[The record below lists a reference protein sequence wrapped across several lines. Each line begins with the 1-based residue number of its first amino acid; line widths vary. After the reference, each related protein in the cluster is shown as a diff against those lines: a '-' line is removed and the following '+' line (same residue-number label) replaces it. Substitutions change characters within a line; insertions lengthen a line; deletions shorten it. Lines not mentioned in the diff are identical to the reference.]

1 MVKKIARSD
10 GTIENF
16 EVDKIADAIF
26 KTAEKVGGSDR
37 EKSIQLAMKVDE
49 LLNEKFPDAET
60 VKSESVHDA
69 IERILVKNGHARTAK
84 AYILDRRTKE
94 EAEKKEIMV
103 DATKIIDE
111 YVGNIDW
118 EVKENANKQ
127 YSLGGLNI
135 HIVSKLISRYWLDKV
150 YDEDV
155 KKVHREGDLHI
166 HDLRGLCA
174 YCCGWDVKDVL
185 LKGFSGVRGKIHC
198 NPPKHFETALGQMVN
213 YIYTLQHETAG
224 AQAFSSVD
232 TYLAPFIRY
241 DGLIQKEIKQA
252 LQVFMFNM
260 NVPTRVGFET
270 PFTNITLDLTCPSHM
285 KDESIIIGGQLQ
297 KETYG
302 EFQKEMD
309 MFNKALADVFM
320 EGDGQG
326 RLFTFPIPT
335 YNIYRGL
342 DWNTEVMDK
351 IMEMTAKFGL
361 PYFANFINS
370 DMKPEDARSMCC
382 RLRLDN
388 RELKKRGGG
397 LFGSNPLTGSQG
409 VVTINLARI
418 GFLSKTNEQFYERLE
433 NLMNLARK
441 SLRSKRKYLEKFTRL
456 GLYPYA
462 KAYMNIV
469 FKAHGEYW
477 KNHFSTIGILGMNEA
492 LLNFMQKNIASKE
505 GKQFAI
511 EVLDFMRDKLVEWQ
525 EEDGDMYNLEA
536 TPAEG
541 TTRRF
546 AQMDKKKYPEIIV
559 ANEKAYQN
567 GAAPYYTNSTHLPVG
582 YTDDIF
588 EALELQDELQSRYTG
603 GTVLHGFI
611 GESLPSKEVTRK
623 IVKKIAEN
631 FKLPYFTLTPTFSSC
646 QEHGYLSGAHK
657 VCPKCKEEGK
667 ETKCEIFSRVVGY
680 VRPVEHWNDAKQAE
694 FEDRKTYDN
703 VLSMSD

>member
-1 MVKKIARSD
+1 
-10 GTIENF
+10 
-16 EVDKIADAIF
+16 
-26 KTAEKVGGSDR
+26 
-37 EKSIQLAMKVDE
+37 
-49 LLNEKFPDAET
+49 
-60 VKSESVHDA
+60 
-69 IERILVKNGHARTAK
+69 
-84 AYILDRRTKE
+84 
-94 EAEKKEIMV
+94 
-103 DATKIIDE
+103 
-111 YVGNIDW
+111 
-118 EVKENANKQ
+118 
-127 YSLGGLNI
+127 
-135 HIVSKLISRYWLDKV
+135 
-150 YDEDV
+150 
-155 KKVHREGDLHI
+155 
-166 HDLRGLCA
+166 
-174 YCCGWDVKDVL
+174 
-185 LKGFSGVRGKIHC
+185 
-198 NPPKHFETALGQMVN
+198 
-213 YIYTLQHETAG
+213 
-224 AQAFSSVD
+224 
-232 TYLAPFIRY
+232 
-241 DGLIQKEIKQA
+241 
-252 LQVFMFNM
+252 
-260 NVPTRVGFET
+260 
-270 PFTNITLDLTCPSHM
+270 
-285 KDESIIIGGQLQ
+285 
-297 KETYG
+297 
-302 EFQKEMD
+302 
-309 MFNKALADVFM
+309 M
-320 EGDGQG
+320 ECDGQV

-680 VRPVEHWNDAKQAE
+680 IRPVEHWNDAKQAE